1 MTQQRGKRV
10 AKKVLFVDDERL
22 WLTTVRESLKD
33 PEVKIITAASGE
45 AALRKLERSTPDLI
59 LSDVRMPVMNGFDLF
74 EKVKRNPK
82 WKDVPYVF
90 MSSFDDFDA
99 RHTAKLLGA
108 DDYVEKPI
116 DTDQV
121 RTIVLGLLTR
131 FGTVK

>member
-1 MTQQRGKRV
+1 MDRRSEQKR
-10 AKKVLFVDDERL
+10 AKRVLFVDDEPL
-22 WLTTVRESLKD
+22 WLTTVRETVRDPSL
-33 PEVKIITAASGE
+33 KIITAESGE
-45 AALRKLERSTPDLI
+45 AALRKLQRSTPDLI

-90 MSSFDDFDA
+90 MSSFDDYDA
-99 RHTAKLLGA
+99 RHTAKVLGA

-121 RTIVLGLLTR
+121 RTIVLSLLTR
-131 FGTVK
+131 FGTEK